1 MTPMPSPADVSPPR
15 ARVSPTRL
23 ETHGVVRVDDYY
35 WMRERTE
42 PEVLAYLE
50 AENAHTKAVMAA
62 TEPLQETLFSEI
74 KGRIKQTEMSVPY
87 REGEYRYYTR
97 YEDGLEYP
105 IYCRCGL
112 EESSTNWRKGTIFV
126 RCLDGRSV
134 LTVGSWPTRLILRA
148 GAFIRS
154 ISSRWTMGDCLTMS

>member
-1 MTPMPSPADVSPPR
+1 MTQMPSSTDVSPPR

-42 PEVLAYLE
+42 PEVIAYLE
-50 AENAHTKAVMAA
+50 AENAHTKAVMAV

-112 EESSTNWRKGTIFV
+112 EESATEHVLLDVNQLAQGHDFCEVSGC
-126 RCLDGRSV
+126 CLLYTSD
-134 LTVGSWPTRLILRA
+134 A
-148 GAFIRS
+148 A
-154 ISSRWTMGDCLTMS
+154 DE